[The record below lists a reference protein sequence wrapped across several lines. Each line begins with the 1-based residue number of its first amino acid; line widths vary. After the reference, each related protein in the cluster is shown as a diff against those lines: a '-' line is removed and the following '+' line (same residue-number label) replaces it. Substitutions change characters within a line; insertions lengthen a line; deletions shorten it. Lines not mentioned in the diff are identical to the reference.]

1 VWSQEGKRYG
11 FQRMALPY
19 TEIEVDN
26 ETFHIFT
33 LPDRR
38 PTAGSSQPI
47 KWLYQMCV
55 ESFLYHHEDEARG
68 TGAFYRLLQRTPGA
82 AGRALCLRKTSVGD
96 GLITDAEW
104 DFLREPLLS
113 CVRVLTL
120 VPIDVAA
127 KAITVY
133 GETERSAALIQ
144 ALGYDRPAEWDEG
157 GEEQDDGDEEGDAPH
172 DDADDDDGECSGDHS
187 EGEVSVAPT
196 EEFEYNSDR
205 EELGDASGGAD
216 GSVGGRQAKKGS
228 LIKYTLVV
236 VPPALQR
243 ELDEFVQ
250 WRTLTVNSERNGV
263 CVEAITAAGNRSDA
277 LRLLGWLKTER
288 NVAPSLCAVFGSGRL
303 GPAVQQFVAHL
314 RSSGRTFTTCAG
326 YIKSFAVIARFVHA
340 ARTARAPN
348 GTVISSTP
356 VDAMHGLLTQTKQQG
371 RLEEKFSG
379 KPLAWLDWGQVQ
391 TARARAVRVYESAVE
406 GGTEAAGTLH
416 KMLFEATLLT
426 WLTSAPPDRVGV
438 SRQLRLGD
446 TLNPTD
452 NGFDLDL
459 SRPGQ
464 HKTSAAFGPTI
475 TAVPAP
481 AAALLTAWL
490 SATGRTSA
498 AQPHVFVPGTDAS
511 KPLAAPQWT
520 KLVKAVFMTHA
531 GVPLAPKELR
541 SSFITFLRSEDNS
554 DAALKS
560 AAFAMRH
567 SSKQARGPAYDKE
580 RAERLSAAAVQVAGA
595 YAAGFK

>member
-1 VWSQEGKRYG
+1 
-11 FQRMALPY
+11 MALIY
-19 TEIEVDN
+19 TEFEVDN
-26 ETFHIFT
+26 VSFHIFT

-38 PTAGSSQPI
+38 HTAVSSQSV
-47 KWLYQMCV
+47 KWLYQMDV
-55 ESFLYHHEDEARG
+55 ESFLYNHDDESRR

-82 AGRALCLRKTSVGD
+82 AGHALCLRKASVRQ

-104 DFLREPLLS
+104 AVLCEPFQS
-113 CVRVLTL
+113 CLRVLTL
-120 VPIDVAA
+120 VPVDIAV
-127 KAITVY
+127 KAIAVF
-133 GETERSAALIQ
+133 GETDRSVALIQ
-144 ALGYDRPAEWDEG
+144 ALGYDRPSEWDEAEG
-157 GEEQDDGDEEGDAPH
+157 GEEEEDEGDAH
-172 DDADDDDGECSGDHS
+172 QDDPDDDDDEEEEGSGDHS

-196 EEFEYNSDR
+196 EEFEHNSDR
-205 EELGDASGGAD
+205 EELGDVSGGAD
-216 GSVGGRQAKKGS
+216 GSVGGAQVKKGS

-243 ELDEFVQ
+243 ELDEFVR

-263 CVEAITAAGNRSDA
+263 CVEAVTAAGNKSDV

-288 NVAPSLCAVFGSGRL
+288 NVAPSLCGVFGSARL
-303 GPAVQQFVAHL
+303 GSAVQQFITHL
-314 RSSGRTFTTCAG
+314 RSCGRTFTTCAG
-326 YIKSFAVIARFVHA
+326 YVKSFAIVARFVHA
-340 ARTARAPN
+340 TRTARAPH

-356 VDAMHGLLTQTKQQG
+356 VDAMHGLLAQAKQQG

-379 KPLAWLDWGQVQ
+379 KPPAWLDWAQVQ
-391 TARARAVRVYESAVE
+391 TARARAVRLYESAA
-406 GGTEAAGTLH
+406 EASTVTAGTLH
-416 KMLFEATLLT
+416 KLLFDATLLT
-426 WLTSAPPDRVGV
+426 WLTSVPPDRVGV
-438 SRQLRLGD
+438 SRLLRLGD
-446 TLNPTD
+446 TLNSTAS
-452 NGFDLDL
+452 GFDLDL

-490 SATGRTSA
+490 GSTGRTSA

-511 KPLAAPQWT
+511 KPLGAPQWT
-520 KLVKAVFMTHA
+520 KLVKAVFKTHA

-541 SSFITFLRSEDNS
+541 SSFITFLRSGHNS

-567 SSKQARGPAYDKE
+567 SSTQARGPAYDKE
-580 RAERLSAAAVQVAGA
+580 RAERLSAAAVQVAGEF
-595 YAAGFK
+595 AAGFK